1 MNNPP
6 LAERLR
12 PKSLQEFVGQEHLT
26 APGKPIEYMV
36 RTGQPVSML
45 LWGPPGSGKTTLAEI
60 LARACQRTF
69 FSISAV
75 SAGLRDVREILDRAT
90 RESGLLSKGAP
101 ILFIDEI
108 HRFNKTQQDGLLHA
122 VERGHIVLI
131 GATTE
136 NPSFEINKALL
147 SRMHVYV
154 LHALGPD
161 HMKKLLARAL
171 GQDEKIASLGLKIS
185 DPEMLVRMAD
195 GDGRKLL
202 SLIEILAMNALP
214 GETLT
219 TERCLEILQRKTP
232 YHDKAGEDHY
242 NLISAFIK
250 SVRNSDANAA
260 VYYLARMLDAGEDPL
275 YIARRLIILA
285 AEDIGLANPTGLVMA
300 NSTFEAVEKIGMP
313 EARIP
318 LSMCTIYLAQSPK
331 SNSAYAAI
339 DAALAE
345 VAQSGQLPVPFH
357 LRNAPTQ
364 LMKDLGYGKEYKYS
378 HNYEGNIA
386 DQECLPDQLIGKKF
400 YTPGNNEREEQSA
413 SRIEH
418 LKVALREK
426 KK

>member
-1 MNNPP
+1 MNQTP

-12 PKSLQEFVGQEHLT
+12 PKSLQEFIGQEHLT
-26 APGKPIEYMV
+26 APGKPVEFMI
-36 RTGQPVSML
+36 RTGQPVSMI
-45 LWGPPGSGKTTLAEI
+45 LWGPPGTGKTTLAEI
-60 LARACQRTF
+60 IARSCKRPFYTL
-69 FSISAV
+69 SAV
-75 SAGLRDVREILDRAT
+75 SAGLRDVREILERAA
-90 RESGLLSKGAP
+90 RERGFLTGGVP
-101 ILFIDEI
+101 IVFIDEI

-154 LHALGPD
+154 LHALEPD
-161 HMKKLLARAL
+161 HLKKLLNRAL
-171 GQDEKIASLGLKIS
+171 EHDEMIRCLGLRIP
-185 DPEMLVRMAD
+185 DAEVLVRMAD

-202 SLIEILAMNALP
+202 SLLEIIAMNAAP

-219 TERCLEILQRKTP
+219 AERCLEILQRKTP

-250 SVRNSDANAA
+250 SVRNSDADAA
-260 VYYLARMLDAGEDPL
+260 VYYLARMIDAGEDPL

-345 VAQSGQLPVPFH
+345 VARSGQLPVPLH

-364 LMKDLGYGKEYKYS
+364 LMKDLGYSKDYKYS
-378 HNYEGNIA
+378 HNYQHSIA
-386 DQECLPDQLIGKKF
+386 DQECLPDQLVGKKF
-400 YTPGNNEREEQSA
+400 YLPGKNEREQQTA
-413 SRIEH
+413 ARIEQ
-418 LKVALREK
+418 LKALARERK
-426 KK
+426 K

>member
-12 PKSLQEFVGQEHLT
+12 PKSLEEFVGQEHLT
-26 APGKPIEYMV
+26 APGKPIEYMI
-36 RTGQPVSML
+36 RTGQPVSMI

-60 LARACQRTF
+60 IARSCQRTF

-75 SAGLRDVREILDRAT
+75 SAGLRDVREILDRAANE
-90 RESGLLSKGAP
+90 RGIFSAGAP

-108 HRFNKTQQDGLLHA
+108 HRFNKTQQDGLLHG

-154 LHALGPD
+154 LHALEPD
-161 HMKKLLARAL
+161 HLKKLLARAL
-171 GQDEKIASLGLKIS
+171 AHDQKIASLGLKIP
-185 DPEMLVRMAD
+185 DAEVLVRMAD

-202 SLIEILAMNALP
+202 SLLEILAMNAVP

-219 TERCLEILQRKTP
+219 PERCLEILQRKTP
-232 YHDKAGEDHY
+232 YHDKTGEDHY

-250 SVRNSDANAA
+250 SVRNSDADAA

-275 YIARRLIILA
+275 FICRRLIILA
-285 AEDIGLANPTGLVMA
+285 AEDVGLANPTGLVMA

-331 SNSAYAAI
+331 SNSAYTAI
-339 DAALAE
+339 NAALAE
-345 VAQSGQLPVPFH
+345 VAQSGQLPVPIH

-378 HNYEGNIA
+378 HNYQGSVA

-400 YTPGNNEREEQSA
+400 YKPGTNEREQQSA
-413 SRIEH
+413 SRVER
-418 LKVALREK
+418 LKAAAREK
-426 KK
+426 KE